1 MKKFFIA
8 AVLIAEL
15 FFISSPV
22 SAQDDKHCYT
32 TEVYN
37 KLVQA
42 HPEILKQRNELEKH
56 TRAYEKNNAAQ
67 NRVNGQVYIIPI
79 VFHVIHNNGG
89 ENITDAQVE
98 DQVRVLNEDYRKRSS
113 DTSFIVDAFK
123 PIAADCEIEFRLATK
138 DPNGNCTNGI
148 EHILSPLTFVADDFS
163 KLDPWPEDQY
173 LNVWTVA
180 SLAES
185 GAAAYAYYPGTA
197 PFGADGV
204 IMLSTYVGSIGTS
217 TITHAR
223 VLTHEVGHYLNLSHV
238 WGDTNNPGIECGD
251 DNVFDTPVTKGWLG
265 CNVNGATCG
274 NVIDNVQNYMEY
286 SYCCKMFTLGQKSRM
301 RAALTSSIGDRNNL
315 WSTGNLVLTGTDGV
329 SQICSP
335 IANFNSNHQTVCAG
349 TSVQYT
355 DLSWRA
361 HPTFWNWNFPG
372 GTPSSSSD
380 SFPVIQYNTPGV
392 YNVSLTSG
400 NSIGSDSMT
409 KNLFVRVNGV
419 TAQPI
424 PFTESFETAGSFP
437 GADGYVLNPDA
448 GNTWQRVTN
457 ASSTGSASI
466 MINNF
471 SGNVPGEVDEYIT
484 LPLDFT
490 NITSPHLTFKVAYAQ
505 RNSSSDDAL
514 KVFES
519 IDCGQSWV
527 QRYHKFGSTL
537 ATSGISPGNFIPN
550 ASQWRME
557 NVSIPFS
564 NYPQVRF
571 KFQNTSDA
579 GNNTYVDDI
588 NLTGTATGLED
599 INLVNLNF
607 EIFPNPANDILNVS
621 FNIQKS
627 ENTSVNVTDMLGREV
642 KTIVKNFLLTG
653 VHEYPV
659 DSHEFSKG
667 IYLVNLKSG
676 EFSTVKK
683 LVVE

>member
-1 MKKFFIA
+1 MKRFFIA
-8 AVLIAEL
+8 AVLITAL
-15 FFISSPV
+15 FFISSGA
-22 SAQDDKHCYT
+22 SAKDDKHCYT

-42 HPEILKQRNELEKH
+42 HPEILKRRNELEQY
-56 TRAYEKNNAAQ
+56 TRTYDKNNSDR

-89 ENITDAQVE
+89 ENITDAQIE

-113 DTSFIVDAFK
+113 DTAAIVDAFK

-148 EHILSPLTFVADDFS
+148 EHILSPLTFMADDNS

-173 LNVWTVA
+173 LNVWTIA

-223 VLTHEVGHYLNLSHV
+223 VLTHEIGHYLNLSHV
-238 WGDTNNPGIECGD
+238 WGDTNNPGIACGD

-265 CNVNGATCG
+265 CNLYGATCG
-274 NVIDNVQNYMEY
+274 NIIDNVQNYMEY
-286 SYCCKMFTLGQKSRM
+286 SYCCKMFTEGQKSRM
-301 RAALTSSIGDRNNL
+301 RAALSSSIGDRNNL
-315 WSTGNLVLTGTDGV
+315 WSTSNLILTGTDGIT
-329 SQICSP
+329 QLCSP
-335 IANFNSNHQTVCAG
+335 IANFRSDHQIVCSG
-349 TSVQYT
+349 TYIHYT

-361 HPTFWNWNFPG
+361 HPAFWNWNFPG
-372 GTPSSSSD
+372 GTPSSSTD

-409 KNLFVRVNGV
+409 KNLFVRVNGI

-424 PFTESFETAGSFP
+424 PFTESFETVGSFP
-437 GADGYVLNPDA
+437 GADGYVLNLDG

-457 ASSTGSASI
+457 AASTGSASV

-471 SGNVPGEVDEYIT
+471 SGNAPDEIDEYIT

-537 ATSGISPGNFIPN
+537 ATAGIVPGNFIPN
-550 ASQWRME
+550 ASQWRLE
-557 NVSIPFS
+557 NVTIPFS
-564 NYPQVRF
+564 NHPQLRF
-571 KFQNTSDA
+571 KFQSRSGA
-579 GNNTYVDDI
+579 GNNIYIDDI
-588 NLTGTATGLED
+588 NVTGNATDIEED
-599 INLVNLNF
+599 NLLNINLK
-607 EIFPNPANDILNVS
+607 IFPNPTNDVLNVYLNNQKLE
-621 FNIQKS
+621 NIAI
-627 ENTSVNVTDMLGREV
+627 TITDMLGREI
-642 KTIVKNFLLTG
+642 KTIVKDFLNAG
-653 VHEYPV
+653 VHKYLI
-659 DSHEFSKG
+659 DTREFSKG

-676 EFSTVKK
+676 EISSVKK
-683 LVVE
+683 LVIE